1 MKYIWHCFKSIWKIY
16 DRKMKWIFLS
26 IIFLI
31 FINAIGELFSILSL
45 KILLTNL
52 ISGNALSRESVDLL
66 IFRFDSDNILGISLF
81 LLISLFLVFLLKIIT
96 LSLITSFSG
105 KTGTIISTRIF
116 SENLLTHYYKYNNL
130 ENNFLIASL
139 TDQVNITV
147 TGLMNFFKLISSS
160 IICAF
165 ILGGLLIN
173 DFYYNILVIS
183 FFTLIY
189 FASYKLVKNKLK
201 SNSKIIKKASENRL
215 RIIRNTFGA
224 NKEII
229 ANNLQLYFKN
239 LFNKADWPGRQAKAE
254 NYVLKIIPKSIIEFF
269 AYSLIISICLISK
282 VFNYESALI
291 LSFVGTLAFAIQR
304 LMPQMQTIFASFS
317 YMSGERASILN
328 IFDLIKKFDL
338 NNKFVSTHE
347 NLYFKNLSLS
357 EIYFTYDSQKDTF
370 LNKIDI
376 TINKGDKIGIIG
388 ESGSGKSTLI
398 DLVTG
403 IIKPSKGIVKV
414 NNIDIH
420 KKKNIEYLLKWR
432 NSFSLLTQKPYLF
445 EGSILENISFGK
457 SINEIDIKRIFKS
470 TKQAKIFDFIDSL
483 PNKFLTRLGEDGTN
497 LSGGQAQR
505 ICLARALY
513 NYKKILIMD
522 EATSSLD
529 ERTEREIVES
539 LKKLSDEMTVI
550 IISHREPILEICN
563 KIINLSD
570 EQK

>member
-96 LSLITSFSG
+96 LSLITNFSG

-165 ILGGLLIN
+165 IFGGLLIN

-201 SNSKIIKKASENRL
+201 SNSKI
-215 RIIRNTFGA
+215 
-224 NKEII
+224 
-229 ANNLQLYFKN
+229 
-239 LFNKADWPGRQAKAE
+239 D
-254 NYVLKIIPKSIIEFF
+254 
-269 AYSLIISICLISK
+269 
-282 VFNYESALI
+282 
-291 LSFVGTLAFAIQR
+291 
-304 LMPQMQTIFASFS
+304 
-317 YMSGERASILN
+317 
-328 IFDLIKKFDL
+328 
-338 NNKFVSTHE
+338 
-347 NLYFKNLSLS
+347 
-357 EIYFTYDSQKDTF
+357 
-370 LNKIDI
+370 
-376 TINKGDKIGIIG
+376 
-388 ESGSGKSTLI
+388 
-398 DLVTG
+398 
-403 IIKPSKGIVKV
+403 
-414 NNIDIH
+414 
-420 KKKNIEYLLKWR
+420 
-432 NSFSLLTQKPYLF
+432 
-445 EGSILENISFGK
+445 
-457 SINEIDIKRIFKS
+457 
-470 TKQAKIFDFIDSL
+470 
-483 PNKFLTRLGEDGTN
+483 
-497 LSGGQAQR
+497 
-505 ICLARALY
+505 
-513 NYKKILIMD
+513 
-522 EATSSLD
+522 
-529 ERTEREIVES
+529 
-539 LKKLSDEMTVI
+539 
-550 IISHREPILEICN
+550 
-563 KIINLSD
+563 
-570 EQK
+570 

>member
-96 LSLITSFSG
+96 LSLITNFSG

-370 LNKIDI
+370 LNKINI